1 MGDDRGTLSMNSYK
15 AFIEEREVSI
25 YRFPYEL
32 VDSNMFFIPS
42 GVTGCVYDP
51 NENGEVLRVFQEL
64 GTRSAVIVVTHEHY
78 DHTTGV
84 KWLRSKIE
92 TRLFCHRACA
102 EAIATE
108 KGNDPKTL
116 GCILALRYSA
126 DGVHSVVN
134 LLATAKRYMLRAD
147 EAFDGN
153 CGLKVGELVLRW
165 HPAPGHSPGNALY
178 FLGETAF
185 FSGDSLIQ
193 HTPTIVHLPGSDR
206 RAYKQETKPYLR
218 SLDKD
223 MMVFPGHGEPFKLGE
238 AEFL

>member
-42 GVTGCVYDP
+42 GDTGIVFDP
-51 NENGEVLRVFQEL
+51 NENEELLRVFQEL
-64 GTRSAVIVVTHEHY
+64 GTRSVEIVLTHEHY

-84 KWLRSKIE
+84 KWLQSKIE

-116 GCILALRYSA
+116 GYILTLRDA
-126 DGVHSVVN
+126 VDGGHRREN
-134 LLATAKRYMLRAD
+134 FLATAKRYMLRAD
-147 EAFDGN
+147 EAFDGD
-153 CGLKVGELVLRW
+153 CGLKVGELVLRC
-165 HPAPGHSPGNALY
+165 HPAPGHSPGSALY

-206 RAYKQETKPYLR
+206 RAYKQEPKPYLR